1 MSGAPS
7 GSSRKLTVTPARPI
21 ISPVTALLGA
31 FRIAKT
37 HVSTQACS
45 AQARA
50 RISQTHELAGR
61 QSGAAA
67 SPASGA
73 QAADRRLDSQPRPLR
88 WPKSAH
94 LRKSAEIERVRTSGR
109 SWAHPL
115 VVLIAGPNDLHSVR
129 LGLAVSKRVGS
140 AVARNR
146 VRRRIREI
154 IRLRQHDLKPGF
166 DLLFIARPPSA
177 SASWNELCG
186 AVDGLLRRAHLSARL
201 DRA

>member
-1 MSGAPS
+1 
-7 GSSRKLTVTPARPI
+7 LTVTPPGPI
-21 ISPVTALLGA
+21 ISPVTALFGA

-50 RISQTHELAGR
+50 RISQAHELAGR

-67 SPASGA
+67 SPASGP
-73 QAADRRLDSQPRPLR
+73 QAPDRRLVSTPRPLR
-88 WPKSAH
+88 WPADAH
-94 LRKSAEIERVRTSGR
+94 LRTSAEIERVRAAGR

-115 VVLIAGPNDLHSVR
+115 AVLVAAPNDLDRFR
-129 LGLAVSKRVGS
+129 LGLSVSKRVGS
-140 AVARNR
+140 AVVRNR

-154 IRLRQHDLKPGF
+154 VRLRQHDLTPGF

-177 SASWNELCG
+177 TATWNDLCG
-186 AVDGLLRRAHLSARL
+186 AVDGLLRRARVSARS
-201 DRA
+201 ASV